1 MPAPLDTFIA
11 CQIVTLKKAG
21 FSYQKIA
28 DELGLKTKSTGQRPN
43 QFLGVT
49 TKTKVFYQKNPLVFL
64 QSYRKNPK
72 KLVKDVLKDPKTT
85 LERNRGKY
93 NSFST
98 KESISRTT
106 VRRILR
112 KHGVF
117 SRVAAKKISIK
128 ETSAAFRKKWSQK
141 KIEKSAEYWCSV
153 VFTNE
158 TRVNLTSDGMTELSV
173 FCAKK
178 HSLCA
183 KKTSK
188 M

>member
-1 MPAPLDTFIA
+1 MPAPLDSFIA

-28 DELGLKTKSTGQRPN
+28 DELGLRAKSTAQSVFRRYNKNKRYLPKKSTGRLPKLSEKTQR
-43 QFLGVT
+43 
-49 TKTKVFYQKNPLVFL
+49 
-64 QSYRKNPK
+64 

-85 LERNRGKY
+85 LERIRVKY

-117 SRVAAKKISIK
+117 SRDAAKKIRIK
-128 ETSAAFRKKWSQK
+128 KTSAAFRKKWSQNM
-141 KIEKSAEYWCSV
+141 IEKSAEYWYSV
-153 VFTNE
+153 MFTNE
-158 TRVNLTSDGMTELSV
+158 TRVKLTRDGIVRV
-173 FCAKK
+173 FRKK
-178 HSLCA
+178 TLVMR